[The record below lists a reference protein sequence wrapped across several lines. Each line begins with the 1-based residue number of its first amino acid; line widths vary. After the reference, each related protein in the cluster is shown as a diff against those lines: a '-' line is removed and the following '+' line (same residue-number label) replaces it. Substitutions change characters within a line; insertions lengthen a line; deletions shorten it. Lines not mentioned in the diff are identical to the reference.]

1 MFTGL
6 VEETGRVKLLE
17 RRGSG
22 GVLHVRTDME
32 DLMEGESVAVNGV
45 CQTVRTVTRDCF
57 SCDVLP
63 ETMRVTNLGLL
74 APGALVNLE
83 RALRPDGRIG
93 GHIVNGHIDGLGVVA
108 SVSRNPIRIG
118 IRVPPGIFGYIVP
131 KGSVAVD
138 GVSLTVGPNPEAGR
152 FDVFIIPHTWERTNL
167 REARIGRKLNIEVDI
182 LAKYVERIVSGK
194 TDR

>member
-6 VEETGRVKLLE
+6 VEDTGKVKLLE
-17 RRGSG
+17 RRGRG
-22 GVLHVRTDME
+22 GVLHIRTDME
-32 DLMEGESVAVNGV
+32 GLIEGESVAVNGV
-45 CQTVRTVTRDCF
+45 CQTVRAVDRGCF

-93 GHIVNGHIDGLGVVA
+93 GHIVNGHIDGLGTVA
-108 SVSRNPIRIG
+108 SVSRSPIRIG
-118 IRVPPGIFGYIVP
+118 IRVPSGIFGYIVP

-138 GVSLTVGPNPEAGR
+138 GVSLTVGPDPEAGR

-167 REARIGRKLNIEVDI
+167 REVRIGRKLNIEVDI
-182 LAKYVERIVSGK
+182 LAKYVERMIGGK
-194 TDR
+194 ADR